1 MSGLTPRPPVYRP
14 SCLVRLNARFDTA
27 YLPATD
33 PPGSSSLQQPRA
45 VVQQAGN
52 SSALTGAKND
62 GLTEQM
68 VVRPI
73 SASVEVPSPRE
84 AGRFSL
90 EFLYRDFPIDPRMFK
105 AIGCEVYLSGVS
117 ADKSA
122 QGIGGQGYSLT
133 NNPALVSLTDDNLA
147 VVGIV
152 DEVRVR
158 HDGQMSRVTLEGRDL
173 RGVLL
178 DSPAPAALFTQL
190 DLRKPIQNVIR
201 QIMDKHPFAST
212 LSLWYFPDEWKVP
225 GEGYFG
231 VPPSPYS
238 SDGSTRVRLG
248 ASGKESKGTPKTGE
262 EVSFWDL
269 ITNYCFLCGV
279 LPYFSGNKLLL
290 RRARSYWSQIGTI
303 RGMIY
308 GRDVLS
314 LEMNRKFQGSNGRKG
329 AAVMVTSINIDSPE
343 RGNGRLIEVTYPP
356 GIRVLDTGNPDDNAK
371 TKKAKKALLRT
382 DRLSYTAGEV
392 VEVQAGQISPSG
404 TVAYSDVLRV
414 PVTGIK
420 DRKQLLE
427 VAQAIYEEVHRGEM
441 SGAFETANLATY
453 GRPDLEA
460 DLLKLRPGD
469 AVRIQVDERLSTGQA
484 PAVSPLQ
491 QDATTAAAQRI
502 REMTSRGIPARMAAA
517 IVQSAER
524 GVPALAPIFRAKH
537 VKFDYSVTTG
547 VKITCYFENYVEA
560 TSGKAGVSVTTSL
573 PTTNT
578 TGNVPTQLQAVEVP
592 SAR

>member
-14 SCLVRLNARFDTA
+14 SCLVKLNARFDTA
-27 YLPATD
+27 YLPAED
-33 PPGSSSLQQPRA
+33 PPSQSSLEQPRA

-52 SSALTGAKND
+52 TSALTGTKND

-90 EFLYRDFPIDPRMFK
+90 EFLYRDFPVDPRMFS
-105 AIGCEVYLSGVS
+105 AIACEVYLGGVS
-117 ADKSA
+117 AEKSA
-122 QGIGGQGYSLT
+122 QGIGGQGYGLT
-133 NNPALVSLTDDNLA
+133 NNPALVSLTEDNLA

-158 HDGQMSRVTLEGRDL
+158 HDGQMSRVMLEGRDL

-178 DSPAPAALFTQL
+178 DSSAPAALFTQL
-190 DLRKPIQNVIR
+190 DLRKPIQNVVR
-201 QIMDKHPFAST
+201 QILDKHPFGST
-212 LSLWYFPDEWKVP
+212 LSLWYFPDEWTVP
-225 GEGYFG
+225 GVDDFFG
-231 VPPSPYS
+231 TPPSPYS

-248 ASGKESKGTPKTGE
+248 ATGKESKGTPKTGE

-279 LPYFSGNKLLL
+279 LPYFSGNKLVL
-290 RRARSYWSQIGTI
+290 RRARSYWSQLGTI

-308 GRDVLS
+308 GRDVRS
-314 LEMNRKFQGSNGRKG
+314 LEINRKFQGANGLKG
-329 AAVMVTSINIDSPE
+329 RAVMVTSIDTDSTQ
-343 RGNGRLIEVTYPP
+343 RGNGRLKEVVWGPT
-356 GIRVLDTGNPDDNAK
+356 VLDANNPDNRAK
-371 TKKAKKALLRT
+371 SKTGKTVKTREAALP
-382 DRLSYTAGEV
+382 AGQTTRPQV
-392 VEVQAGQISPSG
+392 GQISPSG
-404 TVAYSDVLRV
+404 LVGYTDVVRI
-414 PVTGIK
+414 PVSGIK
-420 DRKQLLE
+420 SEAQLLE
-427 VAQAIYEEVHRGEM
+427 VAKAVYEEIGRGEM
-441 SGAFETANLATY
+441 SGAFETCNLATY

-469 AVRIQVDERLSTGQA
+469 AVRIQIDERLSTGQA

-491 QDATTAAAQRI
+491 RDSTTTAAERI
-502 REMTSRGIPARMAAA
+502 REMTRRGIPERMAAA

-537 VKFDYSVTTG
+537 VKFDYDVTTG
-547 VKITCYFENYVEA
+547 VKITCDFENYVEA
-560 TSGKAGVSVTTSL
+560 TRAATGLSVTTSL

-578 TGNVPTQLQAVEVP
+578 TANVPTQAQAVEVP
-592 SAR
+592 SAG

>member
-14 SCLVRLNARFDTA
+14 SCLVKLNARFDTA
-27 YLPATD
+27 YLPAED
-33 PPGSSSLQQPRA
+33 PPGSTSLDSPRA

-52 SSALTGAKND
+52 TSTLTGAKND

-90 EFLYRDFPIDPRMFK
+90 EFLYRDFPVDPRMFS
-105 AIGCEVYLSGVS
+105 AIACEVYLGGVS

-122 QGIGGQGYSLT
+122 QGIGGQGYSLA
-133 NNPALVSLTDDNLA
+133 NNPALVSLTDENLA
-147 VVGIV
+147 LVGIV
-152 DEVRVR
+152 DEVSVR
-158 HDGQMSRVTLEGRDL
+158 HDGQMSRVMLEGRDL

-190 DLRKPIQNVIR
+190 DLRKPIQNVVR
-201 QIMDKHPFAST
+201 QILDKHPMGST
-212 LSLWYFPDEWKVP
+212 FSLWYFPDEWKVP
-225 GEGYFG
+225 GVDTFFG

-248 ASGKESKGTPKTGE
+248 ATGKESKGTPKTGE

-290 RRARSYWSQIGTI
+290 RRARSYWSQLGTI

-308 GRDVLS
+308 GRDVLN
-314 LEMNRKFQGSNGRKG
+314 LEITRSFQGANGSKG
-329 AAVMVTSINIDSPE
+329 RAVMVTSIDTDSTQ
-343 RGNGRLIEVTYPP
+343 RGRARLKEVVWGPT
-356 GIRVLDTGNPDDNAK
+356 VLDAGNPDNRGRTSAGKVVK
-371 TKKAKKALLRT
+371 TFESALPPGQLTRPQ
-382 DRLSYTAGEV
+382 V
-392 VEVQAGQISPSG
+392 GQISPSG
-404 TVAYSDVLRV
+404 LVGYTDVVRI
-414 PVTGIK
+414 PVSGIK
-420 DRKQLLE
+420 SEAQLLE
-427 VAQAIYEEVHRGEM
+427 VAKAVYEEMGRGEM
-441 SGAFETANLATY
+441 SGSFETSNLATY
-453 GRPDLEA
+453 GRPDVDA

-469 AVRIQVDERLSTGQA
+469 AVRIQIDERLSTGQA

-491 QDATTAAAQRI
+491 QDAKSTAAARI
-502 REMTSRGIPARMAAA
+502 AEMTKRGIPERMAAA

-524 GVPALAPIFRAKH
+524 GVPALAPVFRAKH
-537 VKFDYSVTTG
+537 VRFDYNVSTG
-547 VKITCYFENYVEA
+547 IKITCDFENYVEA
-560 TSGKAGVSVTTSL
+560 TRAKTGLAVTTSL

-578 TGNVPTQLQAVEVP
+578 TSNVPTPLQATEVP
-592 SAR
+592 SEG

>member
-14 SCLVRLNARFDTA
+14 SCLVRLDARFDTA

-33 PPGSSSLQQPRA
+33 PQGSTSLEAPRA

-52 SSALTGAKND
+52 TSALTGAKND

-90 EFLYRDFPIDPRMFK
+90 EFLYRDLPIDPRMFSSLTAK
-105 AIGCEVYLSGVS
+105 VYMGGVS

-122 QGIGGQGYSLT
+122 QGIGGQGYSLGD
-133 NNPALVSLTDDNLA
+133 NPALVALTDDNL
-147 VVGIV
+147 VVLGIV

-190 DLRKPIQNVIR
+190 DLRQPIQNVVR
-201 QIMDKHPFAST
+201 QILDKHPLGSNFT
-212 LSLWYFPDEWKVP
+212 LWYFPNEW
-225 GEGYFG
+225 G
-231 VPPSPYS
+231 VVAGDPLKAPPSPFS
-238 SDGSTRVRLG
+238 SDNSTRVRLG

-279 LPYFSGNKLLL
+279 LPYFSGTKLIL
-290 RRARSYWSQIGTI
+290 RRARSYWAQLGTV

-314 LEMNRKFQGSNGRKG
+314 LEINRKFQGANGAKG
-329 AAVMVTSINIDSPE
+329 RAVMVTAINTDSEE
-343 RGNGRLIEVTYPP
+343 RGNGRLIEVIYPP
-356 GIRVLDTGNPDDNAK
+356 GIRVLDTGNPDNRATSK
-371 TKKAKKALLRT
+371 TGKSLKTTAP
-382 DRLSYTAGEV
+382 SFSAGEV
-392 VEVQAGQISPSG
+392 VAVQAGQISPSG

-414 PVTGIK
+414 PVAGIK
-420 DRKQLLE
+420 DRAQLLE
-427 VAQAIYEEVHRGEM
+427 VAQAIYEEVGRGEM
-441 SGAFETANLATY
+441 SGAFETCNLSTY
-453 GRPDLEA
+453 GRPDIEA

-491 QDATTAAAQRI
+491 KDATTAAAERI

-547 VKITCYFENYVEA
+547 VKITCDFENYVEA
-560 TSGKAGVSVTTSL
+560 TRAKTGLAVTTSL

>member
-14 SCLVRLNARFDTA
+14 SCLVKLNARFDTA

-33 PPGSSSLQQPRA
+33 PPGTTSLQQPRA
-45 VVQQAGN
+45 EVQQAGN
-52 SSALTGAKND
+52 TTALTGAKND
-62 GLTEQM
+62 GLTEQI

-90 EFLYRDFPIDPRMFK
+90 EFLYRDFPVDPRMFS
-105 AIGCEVYLSGVS
+105 AIACEVYLGGVS

-122 QGIGGQGYSLT
+122 QGIGGQGYSLG
-133 NNPALVSLTDDNLA
+133 NSPALVSLTDENLV

-190 DLRKPIQNVIR
+190 DLRKPIQNVVR
-201 QIMDKHPFAST
+201 QILDKHPFGST

-225 GEGYFG
+225 GEGFFG
-231 VPPSPYS
+231 IPPSPYS

-248 ASGKESKGTPKTGE
+248 ATGRESKGTPKTGE

-290 RRARSYWSQIGTI
+290 RRARSYWAQLGTV

-314 LEMNRKFQGSNGRKG
+314 LEINRRFQGSNGLKG
-329 AAVMVTSINIDSPE
+329 RAVMVTSIDTDSTQ
-343 RGNGRLIEVTYPP
+343 RGNARLKEVVWGPTILDANNPDNRGTTKTGKAVKTHEAALPP
-356 GIRVLDTGNPDDNAK
+356 GQTTRPQV
-371 TKKAKKALLRT
+371 
-382 DRLSYTAGEV
+382 
-392 VEVQAGQISPSG
+392 GQISPSG
-404 TVAYSDVLRV
+404 LVGYTDVIRI
-414 PVTGIK
+414 PVSGIK
-420 DRKQLLE
+420 SETQLLE
-427 VAQAIYEEVHRGEM
+427 VAKAVYEEIGRGEM
-441 SGAFETANLATY
+441 SGAFETCNLATY

-491 QDATTAAAQRI
+491 KDATTAAAERI

-517 IVQSAER
+517 IAQSAER
-524 GVPALAPIFRAKH
+524 GVPALAPVFRAKH

-547 VKITCYFENYVEA
+547 VKITCDFENYVEA
-560 TSGKAGVSVTTSL
+560 TRAKTGLAVTTSL

-578 TGNVPTQLQAVEVP
+578 TGNVPTALQAVEVP

>member
-33 PPGSSSLQQPRA
+33 APSSTSLEQPRA
-45 VVQQAGN
+45 EVQQAGN
-52 SSALTGAKND
+52 TLALTGAKND

-90 EFLYRDFPIDPRMFK
+90 EFLYRDFPVDPRMFS
-105 AIGCEVYLSGVS
+105 AIACEVYLGGVS

-122 QGIGGQGYSLT
+122 QGIGGQGYGLA
-133 NNPALVSLTDDNLA
+133 NNPALVSLSDENLA

-190 DLRKPIQNVIR
+190 DLRKPIQNVVR
-201 QIMDKHPFAST
+201 QILDKHPFGST
-212 LSLWYFPDEWKVP
+212 FALWYFPTEWTVP
-225 GEGYFG
+225 GDTISR
-231 VPPSPYS
+231 PPSPYS
-238 SDGSTRVRLG
+238 SDGATRVRLG
-248 ASGKESKGTPKTGE
+248 ASGTESKGTPKTGE

-279 LPYFSGNKLLL
+279 LPYFSGNKLVL
-290 RRARSYWSQIGTI
+290 RRARSYWSQLGTV

-314 LEMNRKFQGSNGRKG
+314 LEITRKFQGPKGR
-329 AAVMVTSINIDSPE
+329 AVMVTSIDTDSTQ
-343 RGNGRLIEVTYPP
+343 RGNGRLKEVVWGPT
-356 GIRVLDTGNPDDNAK
+356 VLDAGNPDNRGK
-371 TKKAKKALLRT
+371 TKTGKTVQTREAALPPGQTTRP
-382 DRLSYTAGEV
+382 
-392 VEVQAGQISPSG
+392 QAGQISPSG
-404 TVAYSDVLRV
+404 LVGYTDVVRI
-414 PVTGIK
+414 PVSGIK
-420 DRKQLLE
+420 SEAQLLE
-427 VAQAIYEEVHRGEM
+427 VAKAVYEEIGRGEM
-441 SGAFETANLATY
+441 SGSFETCNLSTY
-453 GRPDLEA
+453 GRPDIEA
-460 DLLKLRPGD
+460 DLLRLRPGD

-491 QDATTAAAQRI
+491 KDATTAAAERI

-547 VKITCYFENYVEA
+547 VKITCDVENYVEA
-560 TSGKAGVSVTTSL
+560 TRAKTGLAVTTSL

-578 TGNVPTQLQAVEVP
+578 TSNVPTALQAVEVP
-592 SAR
+592 SAG

>member
-14 SCLVRLNARFDTA
+14 SCLVKLNARFDTA

-33 PPGSSSLQQPRA
+33 PPGTTSLQQPRA
-45 VVQQAGN
+45 VVQPAGN
-52 SSALTGAKND
+52 TSAITGAKND
-62 GLTEQM
+62 GLTEQI

-90 EFLYRDFPIDPRMFK
+90 EFLYRDFPVDPRMFS
-105 AIGCEVYLSGVS
+105 AIACEVYLGGVS

-122 QGIGGQGYSLT
+122 QGIGGQGYSLSD
-133 NNPALVSLTDDNLA
+133 NPALVSLTDENLV

-190 DLRKPIQNVIR
+190 DLRKPIQNVVR
-201 QIMDKHPFAST
+201 QILDKHPFGST

-225 GEGYFG
+225 GEGFFG
-231 VPPSPYS
+231 IPPSPYS

-248 ASGKESKGTPKTGE
+248 ATGTESKGTPKTGE

-279 LPYFSGNKLLL
+279 LPYFSGNKLIL
-290 RRARSYWSQIGTI
+290 RRARSYWSQLGTV

-314 LEMNRKFQGSNGRKG
+314 LEINRRFQGANGLKG
-329 AAVMVTSINIDSPE
+329 RAVMVTSIDTDSTQ
-343 RGNGRLIEVTYPP
+343 RGNARLKEVVWGPTILDANNPDNRGTTKTGKTVKTHEAALPP
-356 GIRVLDTGNPDDNAK
+356 GQTTRPQV
-371 TKKAKKALLRT
+371 
-382 DRLSYTAGEV
+382 
-392 VEVQAGQISPSG
+392 GQISPSG
-404 TVAYSDVLRV
+404 LVGYTDVIRI
-414 PVTGIK
+414 PVSGIK
-420 DRKQLLE
+420 SEAQLLE
-427 VAQAIYEEVHRGEM
+427 VAKAVYEEIGRGEM
-441 SGAFETANLATY
+441 SGAFETCNLATY
-453 GRPDLEA
+453 GRPDIEA

-491 QDATTAAAQRI
+491 KDATTTAAERI

-547 VKITCYFENYVEA
+547 VKITCDFENYVEA
-560 TSGKAGVSVTTSL
+560 TRAKTGLAVTTSL

-578 TGNVPTQLQAVEVP
+578 TGNVPTPLQAVEVP
-592 SAR
+592 SER

>member
-14 SCLVRLNARFDTA
+14 SCLVKLNARFDTA

-33 PPGSSSLQQPRA
+33 PPGTTSLQQPRA
-45 VVQQAGN
+45 EVQQAGN
-52 SSALTGAKND
+52 TTALTGAKND
-62 GLTEQM
+62 GLTEQI

-90 EFLYRDFPIDPRMFK
+90 EFLYRDFPVDPRMFS
-105 AIGCEVYLSGVS
+105 AIACEVYLGGVS

-122 QGIGGQGYSLT
+122 QGIGGQGYGLGNS
-133 NNPALVSLTDDNLA
+133 PALVSLTDENLV

-190 DLRKPIQNVIR
+190 DLRKPIQNVVR
-201 QIMDKHPFAST
+201 QILDKHPFGST

-225 GEGYFG
+225 GEGFFG
-231 VPPSPYS
+231 FPPSPYS

-248 ASGKESKGTPKTGE
+248 ATGKESKGTPKTGE

-290 RRARSYWSQIGTI
+290 RRARSYWSQLGTV
-303 RGMIY
+303 RGIIY

-314 LEMNRKFQGSNGRKG
+314 LEINRRFQGSNGLKG
-329 AAVMVTSINIDSPE
+329 RAVMVTSIDTDSTQ
-343 RGNGRLIEVTYPP
+343 RGNARLKEVVWGPTILDANNPDNRGTTKTGKIVKTHEAALPP
-356 GIRVLDTGNPDDNAK
+356 GQTTRPQV
-371 TKKAKKALLRT
+371 
-382 DRLSYTAGEV
+382 
-392 VEVQAGQISPSG
+392 GQISPSG
-404 TVAYSDVLRV
+404 LVGYTDVIRI
-414 PVTGIK
+414 PVSGIK
-420 DRKQLLE
+420 SETQLLE
-427 VAQAIYEEVHRGEM
+427 VAKAVYEEIGRGEM
-441 SGAFETANLATY
+441 SGAFETCNLATY

-491 QDATTAAAQRI
+491 KDATSAGAERI

-524 GVPALAPIFRAKH
+524 GVPALAPVFRAKH

-547 VKITCYFENYVEA
+547 VKITCDFENYVEA
-560 TSGKAGVSVTTSL
+560 TRAKTGLAVTTSL

>member
-33 PPGSSSLQQPRA
+33 PPSSTSLQQPRA
-45 VVQQAGN
+45 VVQEAGN
-52 SSALTGAKND
+52 TVALTGAKND

-90 EFLYRDFPIDPRMFK
+90 EFLYRDFPVDPRMFS
-105 AIGCEVYLSGVS
+105 AIACEVYLGGVS

-122 QGIGGQGYSLT
+122 QGLGGQGYSLT
-133 NNPALVSLTDDNLA
+133 NNPALVSLTEDNLA

-152 DEVRVR
+152 DEVSVR
-158 HDGQMSRVTLEGRDL
+158 HDGQMSRVTLAGRDL

-190 DLRKPIQNVIR
+190 DLRKPIQNVVR
-201 QIMDKHPFAST
+201 QILDKHPFGST
-212 LSLWYFPDEWKVP
+212 LSLWYFPDEWQVP
-225 GEGYFG
+225 GDTLSA
-231 VPPSPYS
+231 PPSPYS
-238 SDGSTRVRLG
+238 SDGATRVRLG
-248 ASGKESKGTPKTGE
+248 ASGTESKGTPKTGE
-262 EVSFWDL
+262 EVAFWDL

-279 LPYFSGNKLLL
+279 LPYFSGNKLVL
-290 RRARSYWSQIGTI
+290 RRARSYWSQLGTV

-308 GRDVLS
+308 GRDVIS
-314 LEMNRKFQGSNGRKG
+314 LEINRKFQGSKGR
-329 AAVMVTSINIDSPE
+329 AVMVTSIDTDSTQ
-343 RGNGRLIEVTYPP
+343 RGNGRLKEVVWGPT
-356 GIRVLDTGNPDDNAK
+356 VLDAGNPDNRGVTKDGK
-371 TKKAKKALLRT
+371 TVQTREAALPPGQTTRP
-382 DRLSYTAGEV
+382 
-392 VEVQAGQISPSG
+392 QAGQISPSG
-404 TVAYSDVLRV
+404 LVGYTDVVRI
-414 PVTGIK
+414 PVSGIK
-420 DRKQLLE
+420 SEAQLLE
-427 VAQAIYEEVHRGEM
+427 VAKAVYEEIGRGEM

-453 GRPDLEA
+453 GRPDIDA
-460 DLLKLRPGD
+460 DLLRLRPGD

-491 QDATTAAAQRI
+491 KDATTAAAERI

-524 GVPALAPIFRAKH
+524 GVPALAPVFRAKH

-547 VKITCYFENYVEA
+547 VKITCDFENYVEA
-560 TSGKAGVSVTTSL
+560 SRAKTGLAVTTSL

>member
-14 SCLVRLNARFDTA
+14 SCLVKLNARFDTA

-33 PPGSSSLQQPRA
+33 PPGTTSLQQPRA
-45 VVQQAGN
+45 EVQQAGN
-52 SSALTGAKND
+52 TTALTGAKND
-62 GLTEQM
+62 GLTEQI

-90 EFLYRDFPIDPRMFK
+90 EFLYRDFPVDPRMFS
-105 AIGCEVYLSGVS
+105 AIACEVYLGGVS

-122 QGIGGQGYSLT
+122 QGIGGQGYSLG
-133 NNPALVSLTDDNLA
+133 NNPALVSLTDENL
-147 VVGIV
+147 VVMGIV

-190 DLRKPIQNVIR
+190 DLRQPIQNVVR
-201 QIMDKHPFAST
+201 QILDKHPFGST

-225 GEGYFG
+225 GEGFFG
-231 VPPSPYS
+231 IPPSPYS

-248 ASGKESKGTPKTGE
+248 ATGKESKGTPKTGE

-290 RRARSYWSQIGTI
+290 RRARSYWSQLGTV

-314 LEMNRKFQGSNGRKG
+314 LEINRRFQGSNGLKG
-329 AAVMVTSINIDSPE
+329 RAVMVTSIDTDSTQ
-343 RGNGRLIEVTYPP
+343 RGNARLKEVVWGPTILDANNPDNRGRTKTGKTVQTHEAALPP
-356 GIRVLDTGNPDDNAK
+356 GQTTRPQV
-371 TKKAKKALLRT
+371 
-382 DRLSYTAGEV
+382 
-392 VEVQAGQISPSG
+392 GQISPSG
-404 TVAYSDVLRV
+404 LVGYTDVIRI
-414 PVTGIK
+414 PVSGIK
-420 DRKQLLE
+420 SEEQLLE
-427 VAQAIYEEVHRGEM
+427 VAKAVYEEIGRGEM
-441 SGAFETANLATY
+441 SGAFETCNLATY

-491 QDATTAAAQRI
+491 KDATTAAAERI

-517 IVQSAER
+517 IAQSAER
-524 GVPALAPIFRAKH
+524 GVPALAPVFRAKH

-547 VKITCYFENYVEA
+547 VKITCDFENYVEA
-560 TSGKAGVSVTTSL
+560 TRAKTGLAVTTSL

-578 TGNVPTQLQAVEVP
+578 TGNVPTALQAVEVP

>member
-14 SCLVRLNARFDTA
+14 SCLVKLNARFDTA

-33 PPGSSSLQQPRA
+33 PAGTSSLEQPRA
-45 VVQQAGN
+45 VVAQAGN
-52 SSALTGAKND
+52 SSALTGSKND
-62 GLTEQM
+62 GLTEQII
-68 VVRPI
+68 VRPI

-90 EFLYRDFPIDPRMFK
+90 EFLYRDFPVDPRMFS
-105 AIGCEVYLSGVS
+105 AIACEVYLGGVS

-133 NNPALVSLTDDNLA
+133 DNPALVSLTDDNLV

-190 DLRKPIQNVIR
+190 DLRKPIQNVVR
-201 QIMDKHPFAST
+201 QILDKHPLGST
-212 LSLWYFPDEWKVP
+212 FSLWYFPDEWRVP
-225 GEGYFG
+225 GVDNFFG
-231 VPPSPYS
+231 IPPSPYS
-238 SDGSTRVRLG
+238 SDGATRVRLG
-248 ASGKESKGTPKTGE
+248 ASGTESKGTPKTGE
-262 EVSFWDL
+262 EVTFWDL

-279 LPYFSGNKLLL
+279 LPYFSGNKLIL
-290 RRARSYWSQIGTI
+290 RRARTYWSQLGTI

-314 LEMNRKFQGSNGRKG
+314 LEINRKFQGSNGAKG
-329 AAVMVTSINIDSPE
+329 RAVMVTTIDTDSSQ
-343 RGNGRLIEVTYPP
+343 RGNARLVEVIYPP
-356 GIRVLDTGNPDDNAK
+356 DIRVLDTGNPDNRATSK
-371 TKKAKKALLRT
+371 TGKALKT
-382 DRLSYTAGEV
+382 TAPSFSAGEV
-392 VEVQAGQISPSG
+392 VAVQAGQIAPSG

-414 PVTGIK
+414 PVNGIK
-420 DRKQLLE
+420 NRAQLLE
-427 VAQAIYEEVHRGEM
+427 VAQAIYEEVGRGEM
-441 SGAFETANLATY
+441 SGAFETCNLATY
-453 GRPDLEA
+453 GRPDIEA

-484 PAVSPLQ
+484 PSVSPLQ
-491 QDATTAAAQRI
+491 KDATTTAAQRI
-502 REMTSRGIPARMAAA
+502 REMTNRGIPARMAAA

-547 VKITCYFENYVEA
+547 VKITCDFENYVEA
-560 TSGKAGVSVTTSL
+560 TRAKTGLAVTTSL

-578 TGNVPTQLQAVEVP
+578 TSNVPTLLQAVQVP
-592 SAR
+592 SER

>member
-27 YLPATD
+27 YLPATN
-33 PPGSSSLQQPRA
+33 PPGQTSLGAPRA
-45 VVQQAGN
+45 EVQQAGN
-52 SSALTGAKND
+52 TSSLTGTNND
-62 GLTEQM
+62 GLTEQII
-68 VVRPI
+68 VRPI

-90 EFLYRDFPIDPRMFK
+90 EFLYRDFPVDPRMFS
-105 AIGCEVYLSGVS
+105 AIACEVYLGGVS

-122 QGIGGQGYSLT
+122 QGIAGQGYALT
-133 NNPALVSLTDDNLA
+133 NNPALVSLTDENLV

-152 DEVRVR
+152 DEVTVR

-190 DLRKPIQNVIR
+190 DLRQPIQNVVR
-201 QIMDKHPFAST
+201 QILDKHPLGST
-212 LSLWYFPDEWKVP
+212 FSLWYFPDEWTVP
-225 GEGYFG
+225 GDTLSR
-231 VPPSPYS
+231 PPSPYS

-248 ASGKESKGTPKTGE
+248 ANGKQSKGTPKTGE
-262 EVSFWDL
+262 EVNFWDL
-269 ITNYCFLCGV
+269 VTNYCFLCGV
-279 LPYFSGNKLLL
+279 LPYFAGNKLVL
-290 RRARSYWSQIGTI
+290 RRARSYWSQLGTI

-314 LEMNRKFQGSNGRKG
+314 LNITRSFQGANGSKG
-329 AAVMVTSINIDSPE
+329 RAVMVTSIDTDSTQ
-343 RGNGRLIEVTYPP
+343 RGGARLKEVVWGPT
-356 GIRVLDTGNPDDNAK
+356 VLDAGNPDNRGK
-371 TKKAKKALLRT
+371 TKAGKVVRTHEAALPPGQTTRPQ
-382 DRLSYTAGEV
+382 V
-392 VEVQAGQISPSG
+392 GQISPSG
-404 TVAYSDVLRV
+404 LVGYTDVVRI
-414 PVTGIK
+414 PVSGVK
-420 DRKQLLE
+420 SEAQLLE
-427 VAQAIYEEVHRGEM
+427 VAKAVYEEMGRGEM
-441 SGAFETANLATY
+441 SGAFETANIATY
-453 GRPDLEA
+453 GRPDLDA

-469 AVRIQVDERLSTGQA
+469 AVRIQIDERLSTGQA

-491 QDATTAAAQRI
+491 KDATTAAAERI
-502 REMTSRGIPARMAAA
+502 REMTNRGIPARMAAA

-537 VKFDYSVTTG
+537 VKFDYTVTTG
-547 VKITCYFENYVEA
+547 VKITCDFENYVEA
-560 TSGKAGVSVTTSL
+560 TRAKTGLAVTTSL

>member
-14 SCLVRLNARFDTA
+14 SCLVKLNARFDTA

-33 PPGSSSLQQPRA
+33 PPGATSLQQPRA
-45 VVQQAGN
+45 EVQQAGN
-52 SSALTGAKND
+52 TLGLTGAKND
-62 GLTEQM
+62 GLTEQI

-90 EFLYRDFPIDPRMFK
+90 EFLYRDFPVDPRMFS
-105 AIGCEVYLSGVS
+105 AIACEVYLGGVS

-190 DLRKPIQNVIR
+190 DLRKPIQNVVR
-201 QIMDKHPFAST
+201 QILDKHPFGST
-212 LSLWYFPDEWKVP
+212 LSLWYFPDEWTVP
-225 GEGYFG
+225 GDELRG
-231 VPPSPYS
+231 PPSPYS
-238 SDGSTRVRLG
+238 TDGSTRVRLG
-248 ASGKESKGTPKTGE
+248 ATGRESKGTPKAGE

-290 RRARSYWSQIGTI
+290 RRARSYWSQLGTV

-314 LEMNRKFQGSNGRKG
+314 LEINRRFQGSNGLKG
-329 AAVMVTSINIDSPE
+329 RAVMVTSIDTDSTQ
-343 RGNGRLIEVTYPP
+343 RGNARLKEVVWGPTILDANNPDNRGTTKTGKTVKTHEAALPP
-356 GIRVLDTGNPDDNAK
+356 GQTTRPQV
-371 TKKAKKALLRT
+371 
-382 DRLSYTAGEV
+382 
-392 VEVQAGQISPSG
+392 GQISPSG
-404 TVAYSDVLRV
+404 LVGYTDVVRI
-414 PVTGIK
+414 PVSGIK
-420 DRKQLLE
+420 SEAQLLE
-427 VAQAIYEEVHRGEM
+427 VAKAVYEEIGRGEM
-441 SGAFETANLATY
+441 SGAFETCNLATY

-491 QDATTAAAQRI
+491 KDATTAAAERI

-547 VKITCYFENYVEA
+547 VKITCDFENYVEA
-560 TSGKAGVSVTTSL
+560 TRAKTGLTVTTSL

-578 TGNVPTQLQAVEVP
+578 TGNVPTALQAVEVP
-592 SAR
+592 SER

>member
-14 SCLVRLNARFDTA
+14 SCLVKLNARFDTA

-33 PPGSSSLQQPRA
+33 PPGTTSLQQPRA
-45 VVQQAGN
+45 EVQQAGN
-52 SSALTGAKND
+52 TTALTGAKND
-62 GLTEQM
+62 GLTEQI

-90 EFLYRDFPIDPRMFK
+90 EFLYRDFPVDPRMFS
-105 AIGCEVYLSGVS
+105 AIACEVYLGGVS

-122 QGIGGQGYSLT
+122 QGIGGQGYGLG
-133 NNPALVSLTDDNLA
+133 NNPALVSLTDENLV

-190 DLRKPIQNVIR
+190 DLRKPIQNVVR
-201 QIMDKHPFAST
+201 QILDKHPFGST

-225 GEGYFG
+225 GEGFFG
-231 VPPSPYS
+231 IPPSPYS

-248 ASGKESKGTPKTGE
+248 ATGRESKGTPKTGE

-290 RRARSYWSQIGTI
+290 RRARSYWSQLGTV

-308 GRDVLS
+308 GRDVLN
-314 LEMNRKFQGSNGRKG
+314 LEINRRFQGSNGLKG
-329 AAVMVTSINIDSPE
+329 RAVMVTSIDTDSTQ
-343 RGNGRLIEVTYPP
+343 RGNARLKEVVWGPTILDANNPDNRGTTKTGKAVKTHEAALPP
-356 GIRVLDTGNPDDNAK
+356 GQTTRPQV
-371 TKKAKKALLRT
+371 
-382 DRLSYTAGEV
+382 
-392 VEVQAGQISPSG
+392 GQISPSG
-404 TVAYSDVLRV
+404 LVGYTDVIRI
-414 PVTGIK
+414 PVSGIK
-420 DRKQLLE
+420 SETQLLE
-427 VAQAIYEEVHRGEM
+427 VAKAVYEEIGRGEM
-441 SGAFETANLATY
+441 SGAFETCNLATY
-453 GRPDLEA
+453 GRPDFEA

-491 QDATTAAAQRI
+491 KDATTAAAERI

-517 IVQSAER
+517 IAQSAER
-524 GVPALAPIFRAKH
+524 GVPALAPVFRAKH

-547 VKITCYFENYVEA
+547 VKITCDFENYVEA
-560 TSGKAGVSVTTSL
+560 TRAKTGLAVTTSL

-578 TGNVPTQLQAVEVP
+578 TGNVPTALQAVEVP

>member
-14 SCLVRLNARFDTA
+14 SCLVKLNARFDTA

-33 PPGSSSLQQPRA
+33 PPGTTSLQQPRA
-45 VVQQAGN
+45 EVQQAGN
-52 SSALTGAKND
+52 TTALTGAKND
-62 GLTEQM
+62 GLTEQI

-90 EFLYRDFPIDPRMFK
+90 EFLYRDFPVDPRMFS
-105 AIGCEVYLSGVS
+105 AIACEVYLGGVS

-122 QGIGGQGYSLT
+122 QGIGGQGYSLG
-133 NNPALVSLTDDNLA
+133 NSPALVSLTDENLV

-190 DLRKPIQNVIR
+190 DLRKPIQNVVR
-201 QIMDKHPFAST
+201 QILDKHPFGST

-225 GEGYFG
+225 GEGFFG
-231 VPPSPYS
+231 IPPSPYS

-248 ASGKESKGTPKTGE
+248 ATGRESKGTPKTGE

-290 RRARSYWSQIGTI
+290 RRARSYWAQLGTV

-314 LEMNRKFQGSNGRKG
+314 LEINRRFQGSNGLKG
-329 AAVMVTSINIDSPE
+329 RAVMVTSIDTDSTQ
-343 RGNGRLIEVTYPP
+343 RGNARLKEVVWGPTILDANNPDNRGTTKTGKAVKTHEAALPP
-356 GIRVLDTGNPDDNAK
+356 GQTTRPQV
-371 TKKAKKALLRT
+371 
-382 DRLSYTAGEV
+382 
-392 VEVQAGQISPSG
+392 GQISPSG
-404 TVAYSDVLRV
+404 LVGYTDVIRI
-414 PVTGIK
+414 PVSGIK
-420 DRKQLLE
+420 SETQLLE
-427 VAQAIYEEVHRGEM
+427 VAKAVYEEIGRGEM
-441 SGAFETANLATY
+441 SGAFETCNLATY

-491 QDATTAAAQRI
+491 KDATTAAAERI

-517 IVQSAER
+517 IAQSAER
-524 GVPALAPIFRAKH
+524 GVPALAPVFRAKH

-547 VKITCYFENYVEA
+547 VKITCDFENYVEA
-560 TSGKAGVSVTTSL
+560 TRAKTGLSVTTSL

-578 TGNVPTQLQAVEVP
+578 TGNVPTALQAVEVP